1 MQITLGDKIVY
12 PRDEVYTESVN
23 GTTEDLETG
32 YWSITAQL
40 TPECIVKAQSTED
53 VSVAV
58 TTLTTAQTLFDC
70 SCKFAVRGGGHTPWP
85 ANNIENGVTIDLSW
99 MNKTRY
105 NADSSTATIGAG
117 SRWVQVYEE
126 LSPLGVA
133 VPGGRAGTVGVAGLT
148 LGGGNSFFAARA
160 GLVCDNVANF
170 EVCTSQ
176 SSLETVADAASQ
188 LVTASGEIIN
198 ANNGSHPDLWQALKG
213 GSNNLGI
220 VTHFELFAFKQGDLW
235 GGVVILPGNATDDLI
250 PAIVNFNNGIRDDPF
265 GSLISFWQYSNWV
278 GSTNIINAWE
288 YTKPVANPP
297 VFDELR
303 SISGNNLTDTMRIT
317 NMTDLTAELV
327 QAYGYRD
334 SFHTLT
340 FNNDA
345 RILHKGIELHNG
357 FVEKLEAGAGGNWTI
372 VTMYQPFPTLFF
384 EHGVEKGGNILGL
397 DRNTGENLVLFQID
411 LSWQRQEDDALFDE
425 VGQSM
430 IDELGAFAKSIG
442 GLNEYVYLPYAYH
455 TQNPL
460 AGYGQENLQKLRQVA
475 KKYDPRGV
483 FQKDVPGGFKLTANG
498 GTVE

>member
-1 MQITLGDKIVY
+1 MEIALSDKLVY
-12 PRDEVYTESVN
+12 PRDGVYTESIE
-23 GTTEDLETG
+23 GSGEDLETG

-53 VSVAV
+53 VSAAV
-58 TTLTTAQTLFDC
+58 RALTASHTLFGL

-99 MNKTRY
+99 MNKTTY

-126 LSPLGVA
+126 LSPLGVT
-133 VPGGRAGTVGVAGLT
+133 VPGGRAGTVGVAGLI
-148 LGGGNSFFAARA
+148 LGGGNSFFSARQ

-170 EVCTSQ
+170 QVCLAQ
-176 SSLETVADAASQ
+176 SFCGTVSDVPLQ
-188 LVTASGEIIN
+188 VVTADGEILN

-220 VTHFELFAFKQGDLW
+220 VTHFELFAFEQEDLW
-235 GGVVILPGNATDDLI
+235 GGVVVLPGSATDDLI
-250 PAIVNFNNGIRDDPF
+250 PAFVNFNNKIRDDPF
-265 GSLISFWQYSNWV
+265 SSLITFWQYSNWI
-278 GSTNIINAWE
+278 GSTSIINAWE
-288 YTKPVANPP
+288 YTKPVENPP
-297 VFDELR
+297 SFDELR
-303 SISGNNLTDTMRIT
+303 SISGDNLTDTMRIT

-334 SFHTLT
+334 SFHTLC
-340 FNNDA
+340 FVNDA
-345 RILHKGIELHNG
+345 RVLHKGIELHNG
-357 FVEKLEAGAGGNWTI
+357 FIEQLEAGAGGNWTI

-384 EHGVEKGGNILGL
+384 EKGVEKGGNILGL
-397 DRNTGENLVLFQID
+397 DRNTEENLVLFQID
-411 LSWQRQEDDALFDE
+411 LSWQRAEDDALFDE
-425 VGQSM
+425 VGQLM
-430 IDELGAFAKSIG
+430 ISQLGGFAESIG
-442 GLNEYVYLPYAYH
+442 GLNEYIYLPYAYQ

-460 AGYGQENLQKLRQVA
+460 PGYGQKNLKKLRQVA

-483 FQKDVPGGFKLTANG
+483 FQKMVPGGFKLTANG